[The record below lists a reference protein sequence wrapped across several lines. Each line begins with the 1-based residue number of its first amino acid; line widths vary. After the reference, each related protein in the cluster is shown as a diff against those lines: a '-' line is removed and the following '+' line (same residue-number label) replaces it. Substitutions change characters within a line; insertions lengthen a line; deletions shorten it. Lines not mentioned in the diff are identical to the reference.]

1 MKPKLSLI
9 ALLFLVSC
17 QSNRSEKRIIDYI
30 KLDNNTENAYREYE
44 YKTDTTVAS
53 VFIKQKV
60 KQINDTLWEFEFNWM
75 RSDSIPINKS
85 IERYSINNSFQLIAQ
100 SYYYSRNSKN
110 EPVEL
115 KSEIVNQ
122 KSFTKNSPQ
131 ASFDLKFLF
140 PEDKNKTIKMHSD
153 IEYKFQSIDSLGAQG
168 TDCMVLFTKA
178 RTTLDYS
185 DARKDTTLFT
195 EGISVSAKGEGL
207 IMFWQTTNGKKV
219 FYRLKK

>member
-30 KLDNNTENAYREYE
+30 KWDNNTENAYREYE

-53 VFIKQKV
+53 VFIKQKS

-100 SYYYSRNSKN
+100 SYYSRNSRN
-110 EPVEL
+110 ELVEL
-115 KSEIVNQ
+115 KSELVNQ
-122 KSFTKNSPQ
+122 KLVTKNSHQ
-131 ASFDLKFLF
+131 ASFDLRFTF
-140 PEDKNKTIKMHSD
+140 SDDKNKTMKMHSD
-153 IEYKFQSIDSLGAQG
+153 IEYKFQTIDSLGPQG
-168 TDCMVLFTKA
+168 ADCMVLYTKA

-185 DARKDTTLFT
+185 DARKDTTLYT
-195 EGISVSAKGEGL
+195 EGTSVSAKGEGL